1 MKDMQYIEAIQDE
14 QAQYPSVFLA
24 GGITNC
30 PNWQSYVIEGLREF
44 DITIFN
50 PRRKNF
56 PIDDPSASEMQI
68 KWEYKKLRE
77 ADIASFW
84 FSEGSINPITL
95 FEYGAAL
102 ERIVPVVTGT
112 HPQYERR
119 RDIEIQ
125 TAFQRL
131 TTPIHSTL
139 DLLIQEIR
147 NEWEKIKRV
156 E

>member
-1 MKDMQYIEAIQDE
+1 MHYIEAIHDE
-14 QAQYPSVFLA
+14 RAQYPSVFLA

-30 PNWQSYVIEGLREF
+30 SDWRSHIIEGLKDL
-44 DITIFN
+44 DITLFN

-56 PIDDPSASEMQI
+56 PINDPSASKSQI

-77 ADIASFW
+77 ADVVSFW

-102 ERIVPVVTGT
+102 ERAVPVVIGT
-112 HPQYERR
+112 HPHYERR
-119 RDIEIQ
+119 IDVEIQ
-125 TAFQRL
+125 TFLQRPSIL
-131 TTPIHSTL
+131 VHSTL
-139 DLLIQEIR
+139 DLLIEEIKK
-147 NEWEKIKRV
+147 ELGKIKRA